1 MGLAISDGGI
11 DRIPQRR
18 RYAIGKSGLTV
29 VALALV
35 LGSLLACQP
44 TQQPRV
50 EGAVQNPQVQK
61 PRVAE
66 KKEPTVTAVKK
77 SGCELPELQEAAAFV
92 MEAWAVPDG
101 KFNIGEPLRLQMRVS
116 APTYMN
122 VFHVSTSCKVTRLV
136 HNRTM
141 AAGEI
146 IDFPAQEMQVTVK
159 PPPGDEA
166 FYFVATRADLNM
178 FAQADILRGDEIASL
193 DMTPKEFFVRL
204 DHASGRINPA
214 DQSIFTLRTTVVRH

>member
-50 EGAVQNPQVQK
+50 EGAVQK
-61 PRVAE
+61 PRVTE
-66 KKEPTVTAVKK
+66 KKEPAVTTAKK
-77 SGCELPELQEAAAFV
+77 TGCELPELKEAAAFV

-141 AAGEI
+141 ATGEI

-166 FYFVATRADLNM
+166 FYFVATRAELNV
-178 FAQADILRGDEIASL
+178 FAQADILRGDDIASL
-193 DMTPKEFFVRL
+193 DMTPEEFFVRL
-204 DHASGRINPA
+204 DQATGRINPH
-214 DQSIFTLRTTVVRH
+214 DLSIYTLRTTVVRH